1 MLLLLVN
8 TGKWYPH
15 FQNSSWPKQGHTS
28 AVFSVL
34 ISIFPSKGPH
44 VVPTG
49 SCCRL
54 WIRRSPSLRN
64 ASSSPKTQQSPK
76 KSATVL
82 YIAHKFH
89 IKSQWHSFIVLSPQT
104 CMRIKAPQWRLKPSS
119 FKMDKQIEQAAIWWC
134 SSDTCRANL
143 TWEVSCVEI
152 ISVRQCRLTGWWEQ
166 LVAGL
171 FLLFQEG
178 WALVSTVQ
186 SSS

>member
-1 MLLLLVN
+1 MWFCWSYLKYFLLFHTFFSFLITVSTLSCFILHSISQLMLLLLVD
-8 TGKWYPH
+8 
-15 FQNSSWPKQGHTS
+15 SSRPKERHTS

-76 KSATVL
+76 KSAIVL

-104 CMRIKAPQWRLKPSS
+104 CMRIKAPQWAVKV
-119 FKMDKQIEQAAIWWC
+119 KAKQ
-134 SSDTCRANL
+134 
-143 TWEVSCVEI
+143 
-152 ISVRQCRLTGWWEQ
+152 
-166 LVAGL
+166 
-171 FLLFQEG
+171 FQNG
-178 WALVSTVQ
+178 
-186 SSS
+186 

>member
-1 MLLLLVN
+1 ML
-8 TGKWYPH
+8 
-15 FQNSSWPKQGHTS
+15 
-28 AVFSVL
+28 SVL

-64 ASSSPKTQQSPK
+64 VSSSPKKHTRASQSQR
-76 KSATVL
+76 SIFQT
-82 YIAHKFH
+82 
-89 IKSQWHSFIVLSPQT
+89 SSTSNHSDIHSLSFPLKLA
-104 CMRIKAPQWRLKPSS
+104 RGSKPHSEHWRLKPSS
-119 FKMDKQIEQAAIWWC
+119 FKMDNQIEQAAIWRC
-134 SSDTCRANL
+134 SSDAWRANL
-143 TWEVSCVEI
+143 TWEVSCVAI

-166 LVAGL
+166 LVASL

-178 WALVSTVQ
+178 CALVSAVQ

>member
-1 MLLLLVN
+1 M
-8 TGKWYPH
+8 
-15 FQNSSWPKQGHTS
+15 
-28 AVFSVL
+28 L

-64 ASSSPKTQQSPK
+64 ASSSPKNTPEPNHSQPQR
-76 KSATVL
+76 
-82 YIAHKFH
+82 YIKNA
-89 IKSQWHSFIVLSPQT
+89 SSTSNHSDVKFIVLSPQT
-104 CMRIKAPQWRLKPSS
+104 FMSHHIIASKPSSKQWRLKPSS
-119 FKMDKQIEQAAIWWC
+119 FKMDKQIKEASIWWC
-134 SSDTCRANL
+134 SSDTWCANL
-143 TWEVSCVEI
+143 TWKVSSVEI
-152 ISVRQCRLTGWWEQ
+152 ISVRHCRLAGWREQ

-178 WALVSTVQ
+178 WALVSAVQ